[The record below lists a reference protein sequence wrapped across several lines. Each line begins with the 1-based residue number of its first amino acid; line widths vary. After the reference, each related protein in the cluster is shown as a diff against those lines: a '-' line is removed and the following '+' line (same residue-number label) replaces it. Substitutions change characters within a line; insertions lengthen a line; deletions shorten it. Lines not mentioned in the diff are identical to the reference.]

1 MNRKVNEGDTD
12 NVYQNEQKTFVAK
25 EKDIQICQ
33 SSHGSAH
40 SVRLLG
46 KYIFYVMNT

>member
-25 EKDIQICQ
+25 ENGLQIWQ
-33 SSHGSAH
+33 SSNGSAY
-40 SVRLLG
+40 SVRLYG
-46 KYIFYVMNT
+46 RYMFYVMNT